1 MKKKQKIIISL
12 IIVLLII
19 ATIIV
24 IVYLNKSN
32 KNNSDNEVDFINSYR
47 EIDKNQV
54 AYQDDVTIDELKND
68 IGATGN
74 TEIYEIQQEYDGR
87 NVLTVKPDIT
97 YKVAFAGMVK
107 NSQPTME
114 ELDDIF
120 NKNAPSKNGI
130 WIEEESR
137 DKVLE
142 LFNGDSTE
150 SDYAIDNEGYLTIQN
165 KNNQND
171 IDKKIEDVINGEKQY
186 ILDISSVCYIV
197 DDLTGEIWDYN
208 FENMDKYQTYEYFED
223 NDKMIIFITEN
234 TNNLLSNSDIFN
246 SIIELM

>member
-12 IIVLLII
+12 VIVLFII

-24 IVYLNKSN
+24 ICYLNKSN
-32 KNNSDNEVDFINSYR
+32 NNSDNEVDFINSYR

-87 NVLTVKPDIT
+87 NVLAVKPDIT
-97 YKVAFAGMVK
+97 YKVAFAGMVI

-120 NKNAPSKNGI
+120 NKNAPAENGI

-142 LFNGDSTE
+142 FFNGDSTE
-150 SDYAIDNEGYLTIQN
+150 SDYAIDNEGYLKVQN

-171 IDKKIEDVINGEKQY
+171 IDKKVENIINGEKQY

-197 DDLTGEIWDYN
+197 DNLTGEIWDYN